1 MAFLHV
7 SQCDGN
13 PAKIDIAAA
22 DPQARTTE
30 IICQA
35 TPVGAVADVTYTV
48 RPGGAVLVS
57 PLPGTPIRHTVD
69 GNGHVKQNVTL
80 APTPDTTKVFASID
94 VVFTEVVAAGGFVP
108 PPQTCTAIIRIR

>member
-7 SQCDGN
+7 SQCDGS
-13 PAKIDIAAA
+13 PARIDIAAA

-35 TPVGAVADVTYTV
+35 GPVGAVADVTCTV
-48 RPGGAVLVS
+48 RPGGAVIES
-57 PLPGTPIRHTVD
+57 PTPGAPIRLTVD
-69 GNGHVKQNVTL
+69 GNGHIKQKVTL
-80 APTPDTTKVFASID
+80 GPTPDTTKIFAAID
-94 VVFTEVVAAGGFVP
+94 LVFTEVVAAGAFVP

>member
-7 SQCDGN
+7 SRCEGN
-13 PAKIDIAAA
+13 PAKIDIEAA

-30 IICQA
+30 VVCQA

-48 RPGGAVLVS
+48 RPGGAVIES
-57 PLPGTPIRHTVD
+57 PTPGTAIRLTVD
-69 GNGHVKQNVTL
+69 GNGHVKQNVRL
-80 APTPDTTKVFASID
+80 APTPDTSKIFATID
-94 VVFTEVVAAGGFVP
+94 ATFTEVPAAGGFVP